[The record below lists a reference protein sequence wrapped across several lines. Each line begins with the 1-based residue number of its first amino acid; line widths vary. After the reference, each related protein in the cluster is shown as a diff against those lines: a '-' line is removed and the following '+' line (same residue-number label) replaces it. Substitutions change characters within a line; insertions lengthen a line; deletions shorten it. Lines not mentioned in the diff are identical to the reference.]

1 MTENEKPELTKE
13 EWNLLAE
20 LLTLGIQR
28 LGIGAANTDETY
40 QRSLRK
46 FYLLDPNPPEPKKP
60 EADGPQDAEVLPD

>member
-13 EWNLLAE
+13 EWNLLHE
-20 LLTLGIQR
+20 LIN
-28 LGIGAANTDETY
+28 LGIGRLGSQIAGTDETY

-46 FYLLDPNPPEPKKP
+46 WLQLDPKPPEPKKP